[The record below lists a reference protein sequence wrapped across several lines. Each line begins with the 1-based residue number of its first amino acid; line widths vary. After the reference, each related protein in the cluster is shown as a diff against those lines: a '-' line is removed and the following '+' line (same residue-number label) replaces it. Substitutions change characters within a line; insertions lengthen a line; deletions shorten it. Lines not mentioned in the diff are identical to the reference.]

1 MRGVRFDQYEF
12 PSFRTILSRIGL
24 WCIALLTPLLAFY
37 FIVNDKPIYAPF
49 PIMSCLGASYLL
61 YKEYKKA
68 VASYQARRDQAAVTL
83 FNAVRSG
90 VQQKFGIFL
99 RPFYTMDKIETKQT
113 IMIPQW
119 SGGTMTFSTYVIEH
133 KLEDALVEAFRYT
146 LPVVALG
153 KPGETFGV
161 GRILVDEDSW
171 QKAASELMRRASL
184 LICLPSS
191 RPGSQ
196 WEMNQIILNHYFSKT
211 VFIMPPDPW
220 SFKRWK
226 QLKEDW
232 DLLKQQMVSHDITIP
247 EYRADGLFFS
257 IDPRGRC
264 ITEKLTLDSTQ
275 KLLDTFVRLSSPVI
289 RGWG

>member
-1 MRGVRFDQYEF
+1 M
-12 PSFRTILSRIGL
+12 
-24 WCIALLTPLLAFY
+24 
-37 FIVNDKPIYAPF
+37 
-49 PIMSCLGASYLL
+49 MSCLGASYLL

-99 RPFYTMDKIETKQT
+99 RPFYTMDKIETEQT